1 MWWVAGCEWSPLAVA
16 AMTTLVAPRVAEG
29 MPSDEYHASPALSSS
44 GAKLLLPP
52 SCPAKYRW
60 VRDHGQ
66 APKKEFDFGHA
77 AHAQVLGIG
86 ETVVPVDAPD
96 WRTKAAKEAAAAA
109 RAAGAVPL
117 LVKEWQVVQDMAA
130 ALRAHPIAGPLFTP
144 GTGRAE
150 LSLFW
155 HDDEFDVQRRARL
168 DWLRPAAPGKRALL
182 VDYKSTNSAEP
193 DECAYNMNR
202 FGYHRQLPF
211 YLDGIAACGL
221 GGDLDPAG
229 LVVWQEK
236 TAPYLITVTEP
247 DVDALAAGRDL
258 NRKALDVF
266 ARCTA
271 AGVWPGYANPGV
283 AGKTT
288 DDSIVTIGLP
298 RWAAVQHETALGRG
312 DFDTAADAPPF

>member
-1 MWWVAGCEWSPLAVA
+1 MTAAAALPAGWPLVEHQPAVI
-16 AMTTLVAPRVAEG
+16 EG
-29 MPSDEYHASPALSSS
+29 MPSDEYHASEALSSS
-44 GAKLLLPP
+44 GAKLLL

-60 VRDHGQ
+60 VRDRVQ
-66 APKKEFDFGHA
+66 PAKKEFDFGHA

-96 WRTKAAKEAAAAA
+96 WRTKAAKEAAAGA
-109 RAAGAVPL
+109 REAGAVPL
-117 LVKEWQVVQDMAA
+117 LAKDWQVVLDMAQA
-130 ALRAHPIAGPLFTP
+130 IRAHPIAGPLFAP

-150 LSLFW
+150 VSLFW

-168 DWLRPAAPGKRALL
+168 DWLKGRVI
-182 VDYKSTNSAEP
+182 VDYKSARSAEP
-193 DECAYNMNR
+193 EWCAKAMHEY
-202 FGYHRQLPF
+202 GYHRQLGW
-211 YLDGIAACGL
+211 YLDGLAACGL
-221 GGDLDPAG
+221 ADGMDPAG

-247 DVDALAAGRDL
+247 DPDALAAGRDL

-271 AGVWPGYANPGV
+271 AGVWPGYANPNPEH

-312 DFDTAADAPPF
+312 DFDTAADSPPF

>member
-1 MWWVAGCEWSPLAVA
+1 
-16 AMTTLVAPRVAEG
+16 MTTLTAPQVVEG

-60 VRDHGQ
+60 TMDHGQ
-66 APKKEFDFGHA
+66 KPKKEFDFGTA
-77 AHAQVLGIG
+77 AHGEVLGIG
-86 ETVVPVDAPD
+86 DPVEVVDAD
-96 WRTKAAKEAAAAA
+96 NWKTKAAQDKAKAA

-117 LVKEWQVVQDMAA
+117 LAKEWQVVLDMADA
-130 ALRAHPIAGPLFTP
+130 IRAHPIAGPLFAP

-155 HDDEFDVQRRARL
+155 QDPEFDVQRRARL
-168 DWLRPAAPGKRALL
+168 DWLRPAGPGKRALL
-182 VDYKSTNSAEP
+182 VDYKTTNSAEP
-193 DECAYNMNR
+193 DECAYNMNK

-247 DVDALAAGRDL
+247 DPDALVAGRDL

-266 ARCTA
+266 AWCQASGR
-271 AGVWPGYANPGV
+271 WPGYAVPGG
-283 AGKTT
+283 AGTT
-288 DDSIVTIGLP
+288 DDTIVTIGLP
-298 RWAAVQHETALGRG
+298 RWASVQHETALGRG

>member
-1 MWWVAGCEWSPLAVA
+1 MTA
-16 AMTTLVAPRVAEG
+16 ALAPRVVEG
-29 MPSDEYHASPALSSS
+29 MPSDEYHSSPALSSS

-66 APKKEFDFGHA
+66 KPKKEFDFGHA
-77 AHAQVLGIG
+77 AHGQVLGIG
-86 ETVVPVDAPD
+86 DPVEVVDAD
-96 WRTKAAKEAAAAA
+96 NWKTKAAQDKAKAA
-109 RAAGAVPL
+109 RAAGVVPL
-117 LVKEWQVVQDMAA
+117 LAKDWQVVLDMAA
-130 ALRAHPIAGPLFTP
+130 AIRAHPIAGPLFAP

-155 HDDEFDVQRRARL
+155 HDDEFDVDRRARL
-168 DWLRPAAPGKRALL
+168 DWLRPAAPGRRALL
-182 VDYKSTNSAEP
+182 VDFKTCDSAEP
-193 DECAYNMNR
+193 GECARSMHK
-202 FGYHRQLPF
+202 FGYHRQLGYYF
-211 YLDGIAACGL
+211 DGIAACGL
-221 GGDLDPAG
+221 ADGMDPAG

-247 DVDALAAGRDL
+247 DPDALAAGRDL

-271 AGVWPGYANPGV
+271 AGVWPGYANPNPEH

-312 DFDTAADAPPF
+312 DFDTAADSPPF